1 MKFFKRIK
9 RSKYALLSKVIPIA
23 LTAAVLKYICYH
35 TGFEPLPKEMISLF
49 PSVLTGIIFLLG
61 FLLAGVVTDYKES
74 EKIPNDIV
82 ASLYIIWQEAEF
94 VWRSTKSGSAKDLM
108 IKLKN
113 FVPLFRESY
122 FFKKDKTILEY
133 INSFTEDFLK
143 MEKEIIPAGLI
154 RVRNEQ
160 SNLKKFINRITVIKE
175 TNFAPSVFAMIKLIV
190 IIFIVMYI
198 LLHSEPW
205 WGGMIV
211 VGFFSFLLS
220 TVVFLIDDL
229 DDPFE
234 YDRDGQ
240 KPDEIN
246 FSILFD
252 FHDEINRVNL

>member
-1 MKFFKRIK
+1 MKLVKRIK

-23 LTAAVLKYICYH
+23 LFAAGLKFICSYL
-35 TGFEPLPKEMISLF
+35 GFEPLPKEMISLF

-94 VWRSTKSGSAKDLM
+94 VLRSTKSDAAKDLM
-108 IKLKN
+108 MKLKN
-113 FVPLFRESY
+113 FVPAFRESY
-122 FFKKDKTILEY
+122 FFNKDKTILNY
-133 INSFTEDFLK
+133 INSFTDDFLK

-160 SNLKKFINRITVIKE
+160 SNLKKSINRITVIKE

-190 IIFIVMYI
+190 IIFIIMYI
-198 LLHSEPW
+198 LLHAEPW

-211 VGFFSFLLS
+211 VAFFSFLLS

-234 YDRDGQ
+234 YDMDG
-240 KPDEIN
+240 KNPDEIN
-246 FSILFD
+246 FNILFE
-252 FHDEINRVNL
+252 FHNEINRANL